1 VKSSPQGQGHH
12 TLQQETGADIAVD
25 DDGVVGTVTIG
36 AKDGRA
42 VEEARRRI
50 AMILDPP
57 TPEVGATYQ
66 GRVVN
71 IAKFGAFV
79 SIMPGRDGLLHISK
93 MARSTAASASVRWRT
108 SSNSVRRS
116 RSRLTT
122 STPRARSRS
131 HSSVTSRSPKRTLVL
146 LVPVTRTAVIEVT
159 VATEAVV
166 TVIVGARARAAR
178 EHQRFTLQRVVVVLR
193 SGLRGRTRRRNRRL
207 GPWWPGLRRWRLLA
221 S

>member
-1 VKSSPQGQGHH
+1 
-12 TLQQETGADIAVD
+12 
-25 DDGVVGTVTIG
+25 
-36 AKDGRA
+36 
-42 VEEARRRI
+42 
-50 AMILDPP
+50 MILDPP

-93 MARSTAASASVRWRT
+93 MAPLNAASASVRWRT

-146 LVPVTRTAVIEVT
+146 SSP
-159 VATEAVV
+159 
-166 TVIVGARARAAR
+166 
-178 EHQRFTLQRVVVVLR
+178 
-193 SGLRGRTRRRNRRL
+193 
-207 GPWWPGLRRWRLLA
+207 
-221 S
+221 